1 MKTFCIYLTVIVSIF
16 VQSLSADSKITSV
29 GSFKEFKKVVN
40 NLGSKNLPHTL
51 VVMDDDDTLT
61 MMSCPVQDDI
71 DKCQY
76 LGGPAWFSWQDELL
90 ETNSSYKVA
99 NSFDDLLNI
108 STLLFAM
115 NDMVYTEKEL
125 PNVLQ
130 SFTQAGVKLLVLTA
144 RGTDTVSATSSQFL
158 NLEVSLNGLQKSSFL
173 DFISDNS
180 LKGNKSDISSIASPF
195 IPKSY
200 EATRAV
206 SYQHGIM
213 FVSGQN
219 KGEMLKAF
227 LSKTQSSNIK
237 NIFFID
243 DTLKNVQDVNDAFSK
258 SRVYNVNAI
267 HYKAL
272 QKHKEALT
280 KGANAPKY
288 QDIANKRWQSI
299 KATMIEELQ
308 LPAGFN

>member
-1 MKTFCIYLTVIVSIF
+1 MKTFSIYLNIIVFLSL
-16 VQSLSADSKITSV
+16 QNLSADSKLTSV
-29 GSFKEFKKVVN
+29 DSFKEFQKVVN
-40 NLGSKNLPHTL
+40 SIGSKNLSHTL

-61 MMSCPVQDDI
+61 MMSCPEQDNL

-76 LGGPAWFSWQDELL
+76 LGGPAWFSWQEKLL
-90 ETNSSYKVA
+90 ETDASYKVA
-99 NSFDDLLNI
+99 NSFDELLNI
-108 STLLFAM
+108 STLLFSM
-115 NDMVYTEKEL
+115 NDMVYTEECL
-125 PNVLQ
+125 PKVLHE
-130 SFTQAGVKLLVLTA
+130 FTKSGVKLLVLTA
-144 RGTDTVSATSSQFL
+144 RGTETLSATASQFTNL
-158 NLEVSLNGLQKSSFL
+158 NLLVDSKKSNFL
-173 DFISDNS
+173 DFISSNA
-180 LKGNKSDISSIASPF
+180 LKGNKSDISSIAGPF
-195 IPKSY
+195 TPKEY
-200 EATRAV
+200 NATRAV
-206 SYQHGIM
+206 SYQQGVM
-213 FVSGQN
+213 YVSGQN
-219 KGEMLKAF
+219 KGEMLKSF

-243 DTLKNVQDVNDAFSK
+243 DTIKNVQDVNTAFSK

>member
-125 PNVLQ
+125 PNVLH

-144 RGTDTVSATSSQFL
+144 RGIDTLSATSSQFS
-158 NLEVSLNGLQKSSFL
+158 NLKVLLNGSKKSSFL
-173 DFISDNS
+173 DFISNNA

-195 IPKSY
+195 IPKIYKAS
-200 EATRAV
+200 RPV
-206 SYQHGIM
+206 SYQQGVM

-227 LSKTQSSNIK
+227 LSKTQSSNIR

-243 DTLKNVQDVNDAFSK
+243 DTMKNVQDVNNAFSESK
-258 SRVYNVNAI
+258 NYNVNAI
-267 HYKAL
+267 HYVAL
-272 QKHKEALT
+272 QKHKAALT
-280 KGANAPKY
+280 KGVNALKHQSMANE
-288 QDIANKRWQSI
+288 RWNSI
-299 KATMIEELQ
+299 KAIMTKELQ
-308 LPAGFN
+308 VPAGF